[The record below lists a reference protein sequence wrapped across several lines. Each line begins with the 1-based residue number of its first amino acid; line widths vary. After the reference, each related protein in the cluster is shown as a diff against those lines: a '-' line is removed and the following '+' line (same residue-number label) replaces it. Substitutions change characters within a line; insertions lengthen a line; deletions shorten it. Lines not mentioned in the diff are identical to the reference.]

1 MTIRWA
7 LLLLI
12 TSCAVLAQSCT
23 NESDNTFAITG
34 TVVFLSFEGGFYGIK
49 GDDGRNYDPTNLAD
63 EFRKEGLRVRFKAK
77 ELKDQA
83 SFHMWGHL
91 IEIVEIQKL

>member
-12 TSCAVLAQSCT
+12 TFCVVLAQSCT
-23 NESDNTFAITG
+23 NESDNTFATTG

-49 GDDGRNYDPTNLAD
+49 GDDGRNYDPTNLAN
-63 EFRKEGLRVRFKAK
+63 EFRKEGLRVRFRAK

-91 IEIVEIQKL
+91 IEIAEIQKL